1 MITKSSCDN
10 FWPYQIDDLRTFVKG
25 NKMSLSEFYVG
36 PKTQCSPMSMSFLS
50 FCSKSNLTVLWGTE
64 RFYESSTHICCQR
77 ILVICH
83 IATNPSTLH
92 HSQILPKNSRVLRSK
107 MSEFIRKNEKDHQF
121 TWNFSKTDCACILCH
136 RCSLH
141 RSSLVMNINGRVCN
155 AFVFCFLLI
164 LCYVFILFRSSSKL
178 DCSVKSEMVKY
189 WNCEHES
196 DVSSINKSKL
206 VNLCTY
212 TLCAWIDKTIVDNVL
227 HRL

>member
-1 MITKSSCDN
+1 MLTNVNVIPLFLFENESDRLVGN
-10 FWPYQIDDLRTFVKG
+10 REILRVV
-25 NKMSLSEFYVG
+25 NSYLLS
-36 PKTQCSPMSMSFLS
+36 KNTRHLS
-50 FCSKSNLTVLWGTE
+50 HSNQP
-64 RFYESSTHICCQR
+64 F
-77 ILVICH
+77 
-83 IATNPSTLH
+83 NPSSFSNTP
-92 HSQILPKNSRVLRSK
+92 QNSRVLGSK